1 MVGDVAALL
10 IKQKRFALINIPN
23 RLQFVER

>member
-10 IKQKRFALINIPN
+10 NKQKRFALINIPN
-23 RLQFVER
+23 MLQFVER

>member
-10 IKQKRFALINIPN
+10 NKQKRFALINIPN
-23 RLQFVER
+23 KLQFVER